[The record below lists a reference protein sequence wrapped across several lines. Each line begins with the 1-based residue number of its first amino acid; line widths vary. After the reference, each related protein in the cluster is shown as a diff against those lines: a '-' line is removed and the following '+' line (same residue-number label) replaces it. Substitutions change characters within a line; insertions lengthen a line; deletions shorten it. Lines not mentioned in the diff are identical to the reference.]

1 MFQCWHMTSPHCP
14 ARAAACNF
22 FSACQG
28 AKSFLLPLAKANT
41 SRTRASNSPSSRVS
55 KARESNF
62 PSSRVSRARASNSP
76 YFKGIQG
83 QRIKLPFFKGIHG
96 QSTKLPLLQGYPEP
110 GHQTSLTS
118 RVSWARASN
127 FPYFKGIPSQA
138 SLFSLYPEAEVQTSL
153 SQGYP
158 KAIRLHLPF
167 FQRSKENSCNVSS
180 KFSLVRRRCRR
191 ILYFGATLALN
202 LLAATPGLMLK
213 VRQEI
218 LPTKSSLEKHQV
230 LFGFRYLLFSTKCWK
245 EWNL

>member
-1 MFQCWHMTSPHCP
+1 MKINIKINLRNHLKVYVSMLTHDQPTLSSQSSSMQL
-14 ARAAACNF
+14 

-83 QRIKLPFFKGIHG
+83 QRIKLPSFKGIHG
-96 QSTKLPLLQGYPEP
+96 QSTKLPLLQGCP
-110 GHQTSLTS
+110 GHQTSLIS
-118 RVSWARASN
+118 RVSQVKL
-127 FPYFKGIPSQA
+127 P
-138 SLFSLYPEAEVQTSL
+138 LFQGYPKAEVQTSL

-180 KFSLVRRRCRR
+180 ILSLVRRRCRR

-245 EWNL
+245 E

>member
-1 MFQCWHMTSPHCP
+1 MTSPHCP

-110 GHQTSLTS
+110 GHQTSLIS
-118 RVSWARASN
+118 RVSQVKL
-127 FPYFKGIPSQA
+127 P
-138 SLFSLYPEAEVQTSL
+138 LFQGYPEAEVQTSL

-230 LFGFRYLLFSTKCWK
+230 LFGFRYLLLLSPLVENGVGVQEPFCKG
-245 EWNL
+245 ENLCPFFNG